1 MLQLYVM
8 VPGNPNPQLMT
19 LEDCVGRIRKGE
31 LPRSANVVRV
41 GEATWTKAEE
51 LPEIKALVD
60 APPGATPPPA
70 PAHPSLAGAPPL
82 PPVEP
87 TATIAGATPAPQPTQ
102 PMMPTGP
109 TPVAKIKE
117 TVRRL
122 PKGVIFGAAGALAV
136 LVLGMVVLTLY
147 RNSYSHGVVFDHL
160 PEDCAELV
168 YVDVEGIAAS
178 DPVKPNLEK
187 GLKNG
192 RDVLDDT
199 VKSHKDKERI
209 DDVLD
214 ALKKNGVD
222 MSTVR
227 EAAICIRAS
236 DDKKMGSF
244 EEDGLVVLGGTFRK
258 GDPLQAISDV
268 LEAATGKDDICKIED
283 DDFKILRCNVDLGY
297 GGKRIPFYAALLEG
311 RVLGLSG
318 DKKLLKSVKN
328 PKNVSKTYGATKGEH
343 VIVHTG
349 KEGMSWDGIY
359 GDIKL
364 KIGAN
369 DTVLVIEEYFDADK
383 GKSHLADLKDPDG
396 FVKKKEDA
404 FKSAAKTCFQ
414 GSDFDM
420 LADTVDGAKIEVYED
435 GLKYEL
441 KAANKDLSKATK
453 ELADADEKDIDAL
466 SRLGSC
472 IVRTVETPSPAYP
485 PPLGYE

>member
-1 MLQLYVM
+1 VLQLYVM
-8 VPGNPNPQLMT
+8 VPGNPTPQLMT
-19 LEDCVGRIRKGE
+19 LDDCVARIRKNE
-31 LPRSANVVRV
+31 LPRTANVVRV

-51 LPEIKALVD
+51 LAEIKALID

-82 PPVEP
+82 PPTEP
-87 TATIAGATPAPQPTQ
+87 SVSAAQAAPQLTSGQ
-102 PMMPTGP
+102 MPT
-109 TPVAKIKE
+109 TASPVAKIKQR
-117 TVRRL
+117 VNRL
-122 PKGVIFGAAGALAV
+122 PKGVIFGAAGALVV
-136 LVLGMVVLTLY
+136 LVVGIVVLTLY
-147 RNSYSHGVVFDHL
+147 RNSYSHGIVFDHL
-160 PEDCAELV
+160 PEDCALLY

-178 DPVKPNLEK
+178 DPVKPNVEK

-192 RDVLDDT
+192 RDVIQDST
-199 VKSHKDKERI
+199 ASHKDKERI

-222 MSTVR
+222 IGTVR
-227 EAAICIRAS
+227 EAAVCIRAS
-236 DDKKMGSF
+236 EEKKIGSF
-244 EEDGLVVLGGTFRK
+244 EEDGLVILGGTFRK

-268 LEAATGKDDICKIED
+268 LEAATGKDEICKIED
-283 DDFKILRCNVDLGY
+283 DDFKILKCNVDLGY
-297 GGKRIPFYAALLEG
+297 SGKRTPFYAALLEG
-311 RVLGLSG
+311 RVLGISG

-343 VIVHTG
+343 LILHTA
-349 KEGMSWDGIY
+349 KEGMSYDGVY
-359 GDIKL
+359 GDTKL

-369 DTVLVIEEYFDADK
+369 DTVLVIEQYFDADK

-404 FKSAAKTCFQ
+404 FKSAAKSCFT
-414 GSDFDM
+414 GSDFDV

-441 KAANKDLSKATK
+441 KAANKDLSKALK
-453 ELADADEKDIDAL
+453 ELADADEKDIAAL
-466 SRLGSC
+466 GRLGDC
-472 IVRTVETPSPAYP
+472 VVRTIEASSPAVP

>member
-1 MLQLYVM
+1 VLQLYVM
-8 VPGNPNPQLMT
+8 VPGNPTPQLMT

-31 LPRSANVVRV
+31 LPRTANVVRV

-51 LPEIKALVD
+51 LSEIKALID

-82 PPVEP
+82 PPVEAVPTVVGAPSTQLTSGQLP
-87 TATIAGATPAPQPTQ
+87 TAA
-102 PMMPTGP
+102 
-109 TPVAKIKE
+109 TPVAKIKQR
-117 TVRRL
+117 VNRL
-122 PKGVIFGAAGALAV
+122 PKGVIFGAAGALVV
-136 LVLGMVVLTLY
+136 LVIGIVVLTIY

-168 YVDVEGIAAS
+168 YVDVEGISGS
-178 DPVKPNLEK
+178 DPVKPNIEK

-192 RDVLDDT
+192 RDVLEDS
-199 VKSHKDKERI
+199 VHSHKDKERI

-222 MSTVR
+222 IGTVR
-227 EAAICIRAS
+227 EAAVCLRANEE
-236 DDKKMGSF
+236 KKIGSF
-244 EEDGLVVLGGTFRK
+244 EEDGLLILGGTFRK

-283 DDFKILRCNVDLGY
+283 DDFKILKCNVDLGY
-297 GGKRIPFYAALLEG
+297 SGKRTPFYAALLEG
-311 RVLGLSG
+311 RVLGISG

-328 PKNVSKTYGATKGEH
+328 PKNVAKAYGATKGEH
-343 VIVHTG
+343 VIVHTA
-349 KEGMSWDGIY
+349 KEGMSWDGVY

-364 KIGAN
+364 KVGAT

-383 GKSHLADLKDPDG
+383 GKNHLTDLKDPDG
-396 FVKKKEDA
+396 FVSKKEDA
-404 FKSAAKTCFQ
+404 FKSAAKTCFT

-441 KAANKDLSKATK
+441 KAANKDLARAMK
-453 ELADADEKDIDAL
+453 EIADADEKDIDAL
-466 SRLGSC
+466 SRLGNC
-472 IVRTVETPSPAYP
+472 IIRTVESSSPAVP